1 MGGDR
6 IEYDHP
12 PHSQGLSIQKLA
24 ESVTIYATSVFS
36 KLNWSQIMSRSTA
49 NVSFYCRESKKDKDG
64 LAPIEMVIILNT
76 RRCFIQLPRK
86 EYPEKFKA
94 QTKGKKRTDLTV
106 YLDAIRTRLNQ
117 IATTFLMEGQP
128 LTADALKAYFK
139 TGGYVVYTIENLF
152 DDYMHILSKRVGK
165 DLTQKSYRKYE
176 IARDKFYQV
185 ISPKEPVSAITKAVI
200 LDYQASMNQY
210 LDYVTTN
217 GYCQRVKTIVQF
229 GIDNGKIKIN
239 PFSGI
244 RLRRG
249 EKSVQ
254 FLSEEEVE
262 KIRSTD
268 FHNESLNR
276 VRDLFVFQAA
286 SGLSYTDMAKL
297 VPTDFQITEDGQYY
311 IHDKRNK
318 TGVFYT
324 AVILEQGVEILKKY
338 HFKLPIIG
346 NHKLNVYLKTIRDLC
361 GIDKPIF
368 SHVARH
374 TYATRC
380 LNRGIRLEVVAKLL
394 GHSTTRITQ
403 HYAKLLQN
411 NILNE
416 VKDAFEKSY

>member
-1 MGGDR
+1 
-6 IEYDHP
+6 
-12 PHSQGLSIQKLA
+12 
-24 ESVTIYATSVFS
+24 
-36 KLNWSQIMSRSTA
+36 MSRTTA
-49 NVSFYCRESKKDKDG
+49 NVSFYCRESKKNRLG
-64 LAPIEMVIILNT
+64 LAPIELSLIINK

-86 EYPEKFKA
+86 EQPEQFKE
-94 QTKGKKRTDLTV
+94 QVTGRRRTDLTD
-106 YLDAIRTRLNQ
+106 YLDGIRARLNQ
-117 IATTFLMEGQP
+117 IATTFLMEGRP
-128 LTADALKAYFK
+128 LTADALKSFFQ
-139 TGGYVVYTIENLF
+139 TGGYQVYTIENLF
-152 DDYMHILSKRVGK
+152 NDYMHILKKRVGR
-165 DLTQKSYRKYE
+165 DLTPKTYRKYE
-176 IARDKFYQV
+176 IARDKFYKI

-229 GIDNGKIKIN
+229 GIDNGRIKIN

-244 RLRRG
+244 KLRKG

-254 FLSEEEVE
+254 FLSEEEVD
-262 KIRSTD
+262 KIRTTD

-297 VPTDFQITEDGQYY
+297 VPTDYQLTEDGHYY
-311 IHDKRNK
+311 IYDKRNK

-338 HFKLPIIG
+338 DFKLPIVS
-346 NHKLNVYLKTIRDLC
+346 NHKLNVYLKTIRDIS
-361 GIDKPIF
+361 GIDKPIY

-380 LNRGIRLEVVAKLL
+380 LNRGVRLEVVAKLL

-403 HYAKLLQN
+403 HYAKLLKT

>member
-1 MGGDR
+1 
-6 IEYDHP
+6 
-12 PHSQGLSIQKLA
+12 
-24 ESVTIYATSVFS
+24 
-36 KLNWSQIMSRSTA
+36 MSRSTA
-49 NVSFYCRESKKDKDG
+49 NVSFYCRESKKNKDG
-64 LAPIEMVIILNT
+64 LTPIELVIILNT

-86 EYPEKFKA
+86 EYPSQFKV
-94 QTKGKKRTDLTV
+94 QLKGKKRTDLIE
-106 YLDAIRTRLNQ
+106 YLDGIRVRLNE
-117 IATTFLMEGQP
+117 IATSFLMEGQP

-139 TGGYVVYTIENLF
+139 TGGYAVYTIEDLF
-152 DDYMHILSKRVGK
+152 NDYMHILSKGVGK
-165 DLTQKSYRKYE
+165 DLKPKTYRKYE
-176 IARDKFYQV
+176 IARDKFYQI

-200 LDYQASMNQY
+200 MDYQASKNQY

-244 RLRRG
+244 KLGKG

-262 KIRSTD
+262 KIRT
-268 FHNESLNR
+268 
-276 VRDLFVFQAA
+276 
-286 SGLSYTDMAKL
+286 
-297 VPTDFQITEDGQYY
+297 TDFQITEDGQYY

-318 TGVFYT
+318 TGLFYT

-346 NHKLNVYLKTIRDLC
+346 NHKLNVYLKTIRDLY

-368 SHVARH
+368 SHVARR

-403 HYAKLLQN
+403 HYAKLLKN
-411 NILNE
+411 NIINE
-416 VKDAFEKSY
+416 VSDAFKKSC

>member
-1 MGGDR
+1 
-6 IEYDHP
+6 
-12 PHSQGLSIQKLA
+12 
-24 ESVTIYATSVFS
+24 
-36 KLNWSQIMSRSTA
+36 MSRSTA
-49 NVSFYCRESKKDKDG
+49 NVSFYCRESKKNKDG
-64 LAPIEMVIILNT
+64 LAPIELVIILNT

-86 EYPEKFKA
+86 EYPAAFKA
-94 QTKGKKRTDLTV
+94 QVKGKKRTDLIE
-106 YLDAIRTRLNQ
+106 YLDGVRARLNQ
-117 IATTFLMEGQP
+117 IATTFLMEGRP
-128 LTADALKAYFK
+128 LTSDALKTYFQ
-139 TGGYVVYTIENLF
+139 TGGYQVYTIENLF

-165 DLTQKSYRKYE
+165 DLTPKSYRKYE
-176 IARDKFYQV
+176 LARDKFYKI

-217 GYCQRVKTIVQF
+217 GYCQRVKTIIQF
-229 GIDNGKIKIN
+229 GIDNGHIKIN

-244 RLRRG
+244 KLRKG

-254 FLSEEEVE
+254 FLSEEEVD
-262 KIRSTD
+262 KIRTTD

-338 HFKLPIIG
+338 HFKLHIIG

-403 HYAKLLQN
+403 HYAKLLKN
-411 NILNE
+411 NILEE
-416 VKDAFEKSY
+416 VKDAFEKSH

>member
-1 MGGDR
+1 MTR
-6 IEYDHP
+6 
-12 PHSQGLSIQKLA
+12 
-24 ESVTIYATSVFS
+24 
-36 KLNWSQIMSRSTA
+36 NTA
-49 NVSFYCRESKKDKDG
+49 NISFYCRESKKNKDG
-64 LAPIEMVIILNT
+64 LAPIELSLVIN
-76 RRCFIQLPRK
+76 RKRCYVQLPRK
-86 EYPEKFKA
+86 EDPAQFKRELMS
-94 QTKGKKRTDLTV
+94 KNWSDLKD
-106 YLDAIRTRLNQ
+106 YLSAIRTRLNE
-117 IATTFLMEGQP
+117 IETIFVRDGQA
-128 LTADALKAYFK
+128 LTAESLRAYFK
-139 TGGYVVYTIENLF
+139 TGGYVLYTVGDLF
-152 DDYMHILSKRVGK
+152 SDYMGILAKRVGRDITPK
-165 DLTQKSYRKYE
+165 TYRKYE
-176 IARDKFYQV
+176 IARDKFYK
-185 ISPKEPVSAITKAVI
+185 ILPPSEPVSAITKAVI

-229 GIDNGKIKIN
+229 GIDNGKIKVN
-239 PFSGI
+239 PFMGI
-244 RLRRG
+244 RLRKG

-254 FLSEEEVE
+254 FLTEEEVG
-262 KIRSTD
+262 KIRTTD

-297 VPTDFQITEDGQYY
+297 VPTDFQQAPNGQYY

-324 AVILEQGVEILKKY
+324 AVILEEGVEILQKY
-338 HFKLPIIG
+338 NFMLPILG
-346 NHKLNVYLKTIRDLC
+346 NHKLNVYLKTIRDIC

-403 HYAKLLQN
+403 HYAKLLKG
-411 NILNE
+411 NILSE
-416 VKDAFEKSY
+416 VQEAFDSNIQKE

>member
-1 MGGDR
+1 
-6 IEYDHP
+6 
-12 PHSQGLSIQKLA
+12 
-24 ESVTIYATSVFS
+24 
-36 KLNWSQIMSRSTA
+36 MSRSTA
-49 NVSFYCRESKKDKDG
+49 NVSFYCRESKKNRDG
-64 LAPIEMVIILNT
+64 LAPIELVIILNT

-86 EYPEKFKA
+86 EYPSQFKA
-94 QTKGKKRTDLTV
+94 QLKGKKRTDLID
-106 YLDAIRTRLNQ
+106 YLDGIRVRLNE
-117 IATTFLMEGQP
+117 IATSFLMEGQP

-139 TGGYVVYTIENLF
+139 TGGYVVYTIEDLF
-152 DDYMHILSKRVGK
+152 NDYMHILSKRVGK
-165 DLTQKSYRKYE
+165 DLTQKTYRKYE
-176 IARDKFYQV
+176 IARDKFYQI

-200 LDYQASMNQY
+200 MDYQASMNRY

-244 RLRRG
+244 HLRKG

-254 FLSEEEVE
+254 FLSEEEME
-262 KIRSTD
+262 KIRTTD

-297 VPTDFQITEDGQYY
+297 VPTDFQVTEDGQYY

-346 NHKLNVYLKTIRDLC
+346 NHKLNVYLKAIRDLC

-403 HYAKLLQN
+403 HYAKLLKD

-416 VKDAFEKSY
+416 VKDAFEKSH

>member
-1 MGGDR
+1 MNR
-6 IEYDHP
+6 
-12 PHSQGLSIQKLA
+12 
-24 ESVTIYATSVFS
+24 
-36 KLNWSQIMSRSTA
+36 NTA
-49 NVSFYCRESKKDKDG
+49 NVSFYCRESKKNKDG
-64 LAPIEMVIILNT
+64 LAPIELSLVIN
-76 RRCFIQLPRK
+76 RKRCYVQLPRK
-86 EYPEKFKA
+86 ETPTAF
-94 QTKGKKRTDLTV
+94 QRQINCKKDNDLKD
-106 YLDAIRTRLNQ
+106 YLRSIRIRLNE
-117 IATTFLMEGQP
+117 IETAFLRDGEA
-128 LTADALKAYFK
+128 LTAAALKDFFK
-139 TGGYVVYTIENLF
+139 TGGYVLYTIGDLF
-152 DDYMHILSKRVGK
+152 DDYMRILAKRVGV
-165 DLTQKSYRKYE
+165 DLKPKTYRKYE
-176 IARDKFYQV
+176 IARDKFYK
-185 ISPKEPVSAITKAVI
+185 IIPPTEPVSAITHAVI
-200 LDYQASMNQY
+200 MDYQASMNQY

-217 GYCQRVKTIVQF
+217 GYCQRVKTVVQF
-229 GIDNGKIKIN
+229 GIDNGKIKVN

-244 RLRRG
+244 RLRKG

-262 KIRSTD
+262 KIRTTD
-268 FHNESLNR
+268 FHNESLNK

-297 VPTDFQITEDGQYY
+297 VPTDFQVTEDGQYY

-338 HFKLPIIG
+338 DFKLPIIG
-346 NHKLNVYLKTIRDLC
+346 NHKLNVYLKIIRDLC

-403 HYAKLLQN
+403 HYAKLLKKS
-411 NILNE
+411 ILSE
-416 VKDAFEKSY
+416 VEEAFFMGK

>member
-1 MGGDR
+1 MTR
-6 IEYDHP
+6 
-12 PHSQGLSIQKLA
+12 
-24 ESVTIYATSVFS
+24 
-36 KLNWSQIMSRSTA
+36 NTA
-49 NVSFYCRESKKDKDG
+49 NISFYCRESKKNKDG
-64 LAPIEMVIILNT
+64 LAPIELSLVIN
-76 RRCFIQLPRK
+76 RKRCYVQLPRK
-86 EYPEKFKA
+86 EDPAQFKRELMS
-94 QTKGKKRTDLTV
+94 KNWSDLKD
-106 YLDAIRTRLNQ
+106 YLSAIRTRLNE
-117 IATTFLMEGQP
+117 IETIFVRDGQA
-128 LTADALKAYFK
+128 LTAESLRAYFK
-139 TGGYVVYTIENLF
+139 TGGYVLYTVGDLF
-152 DDYMHILSKRVGK
+152 SDYMGILAKRVGRDITPK
-165 DLTQKSYRKYE
+165 TYRKYE
-176 IARDKFYQV
+176 IARDKFYK
-185 ISPKEPVSAITKAVI
+185 ILPPSEPVSAITKAVI

-229 GIDNGKIKIN
+229 GIDNGKIKVN
-239 PFSGI
+239 PFMGI
-244 RLRRG
+244 RLRKG

-254 FLSEEEVE
+254 FLTEEEVE
-262 KIRSTD
+262 KIRTTD

-297 VPTDFQITEDGQYY
+297 VPTDYQQAPNGQYY

-324 AVILEQGVEILKKY
+324 AVILDEGVEILKKY
-338 HFKLPIIG
+338 NFKLPILG

-403 HYAKLLQN
+403 HYAKLLKG
-411 NILNE
+411 NILSE
-416 VKDAFEKSY
+416 VQEAFEQK

>member
-1 MGGDR
+1 
-6 IEYDHP
+6 
-12 PHSQGLSIQKLA
+12 
-24 ESVTIYATSVFS
+24 
-36 KLNWSQIMSRSTA
+36 MSRSTA
-49 NVSFYCRESKKDKDG
+49 NVSFYCRESKKNRDG
-64 LAPIEMVIILNT
+64 LAPIELVIILNT

-86 EYPEKFKA
+86 EYPSKFKA
-94 QTKGKKRTDLTV
+94 QIASKKRTDLIE
-106 YLDAIRTRLNQ
+106 YLDGVRARLNQ
-117 IATTFLMEGQP
+117 IVTTFLMEGRP
-128 LTADALKAYFK
+128 LTADALKTYFQ
-139 TGGYVVYTIENLF
+139 TGGYMVYTIENLF
-152 DDYMHILSKRVGK
+152 DDYMHILAKRVGK
-165 DLTQKSYRKYE
+165 DLKPKTYRKYE
-176 IARDKFYQV
+176 IARDKFYQI
-185 ISPKEPVSAITKAVI
+185 ISPKEPVTAITKAVI
-200 LDYQASMNQY
+200 MDYQASMNQY

-217 GYCQRVKTIVQF
+217 GYCQRVKTVVQF
-229 GIDNGKIKIN
+229 GIDNGRMKIN

-244 RLRRG
+244 KLRKG
-249 EKSVQ
+249 EKSIQ

-262 KIRSTD
+262 KIRTTD

-297 VPTDFQITEDGQYY
+297 VPTDFQVTEDGQYY

-338 HFKLPIIG
+338 HFKLPILS
-346 NHKLNVYLKTIRDLC
+346 NHKMNVYLKTIRDLC

-403 HYAKLLQN
+403 HYAKLLEKS
-411 NILNE
+411 ILAE
-416 VKDAFEKSY
+416 VEDAFEANQK

>member
-1 MGGDR
+1 
-6 IEYDHP
+6 
-12 PHSQGLSIQKLA
+12 
-24 ESVTIYATSVFS
+24 
-36 KLNWSQIMSRSTA
+36 MSRSTA
-49 NVSFYCRESKKDKDG
+49 NVSFYCRESKKNRDG
-64 LAPIEMVIILNT
+64 LAPIELVIILNT

-86 EYPEKFKA
+86 EYPSQFKA
-94 QTKGKKRTDLTV
+94 QLRGKKRTDLIE
-106 YLDAIRTRLNQ
+106 YLDGIRVRLNE
-117 IATTFLMEGQP
+117 IATSFLMEGQP

-139 TGGYVVYTIENLF
+139 TGGYVVYTIEDLF
-152 DDYMHILSKRVGK
+152 NDYMHILSKRVGK
-165 DLTQKSYRKYE
+165 DLTQKTFRKYE
-176 IARDKFYQV
+176 IARDKFYQI

-244 RLRRG
+244 HLRKG

-262 KIRSTD
+262 KIRTTD
-268 FHNESLNR
+268 FHNESLNK

-297 VPTDFQITEDGQYY
+297 VPTDFQVTEDGQYY

-346 NHKLNVYLKTIRDLC
+346 NHKLNVYLKAIRDLC

-403 HYAKLLQN
+403 HYAKLLKD

-416 VKDAFEKSY
+416 VKDAFEKTY

>member
-1 MGGDR
+1 
-6 IEYDHP
+6 
-12 PHSQGLSIQKLA
+12 
-24 ESVTIYATSVFS
+24 
-36 KLNWSQIMSRSTA
+36 MSRSTA
-49 NVSFYCRESKKDKDG
+49 NVSFYCRESKKNKDG

-86 EYPEKFKA
+86 EYPYQFKV
-94 QTKGKKRTDLTV
+94 QTKGKKRTDLIE
-106 YLDAIRTRLNQ
+106 YLDGIRARLNQ
-117 IATTFLMEGQP
+117 IITTFLMEGQP
-128 LTADALKAYFK
+128 LTADALKAYFQN
-139 TGGYVVYTIENLF
+139 GGYVLYTIGDLF
-152 DDYMHILSKRVGK
+152 NDYMHILSKRVGK
-165 DLTQKSYRKYE
+165 DLTAKSYRKYE

-185 ISPKEPVSAITKAVI
+185 ISPKEPVSAITKAII

-239 PFSGI
+239 PFAGI
-244 RLRRG
+244 KLRKG

-254 FLSEEEVE
+254 FLSEEEVD
-262 KIRSTD
+262 KIRTTD

-346 NHKLNVYLKTIRDLC
+346 NHKLNVYLKTIRDL
-361 GIDKPIF
+361 
-368 SHVARH
+368 
-374 TYATRC
+374 
-380 LNRGIRLEVVAKLL
+380 
-394 GHSTTRITQ
+394 
-403 HYAKLLQN
+403 
-411 NILNE
+411 
-416 VKDAFEKSY
+416 

>member
-1 MGGDR
+1 METDR
-6 IEYDHP
+6 P
-12 PHSQGLSIQKLA
+12 PHRTRLSIQIQPKF
-24 ESVTIYATSVFS
+24 VTIYATSVFS
-36 KLNWSQIMSRSTA
+36 KQNWSQIMSRSTA
-49 NVSFYCRESKKDKDG
+49 NVSFYCRESKKNRDG
-64 LAPIEMVIILNT
+64 LAPIELVIILNT

-86 EYPEKFKA
+86 EYPSQFKA
-94 QTKGKKRTDLTV
+94 QLRGKKRTDLID
-106 YLDAIRTRLNQ
+106 YLDGIRVRLNE
-117 IATTFLMEGQP
+117 IATSFLMEGQP

-139 TGGYVVYTIENLF
+139 TGGYVVYTIEDLF
-152 DDYMHILSKRVGK
+152 NDYMHILSKRVGK
-165 DLTQKSYRKYE
+165 DLTQKTFRKYE
-176 IARDKFYQV
+176 IARDKFYQI

-200 LDYQASMNQY
+200 MDYQASMNRY

-244 RLRRG
+244 KLRKG
-249 EKSVQ
+249 EKSIQ
-254 FLSEEEVE
+254 FLSEEEVDR
-262 KIRSTD
+262 IRTTD

-297 VPTDFQITEDGQYY
+297 VPTDFQVTEDGQYY

-338 HFKLPIIG
+338 HFKLPILG
-346 NHKLNVYLKTIRDLC
+346 NHKMNVYLKAIRDLC

-403 HYAKLLQN
+403 HYAKLLKD

>member
-1 MGGDR
+1 MTR
-6 IEYDHP
+6 
-12 PHSQGLSIQKLA
+12 
-24 ESVTIYATSVFS
+24 
-36 KLNWSQIMSRSTA
+36 NTA
-49 NVSFYCRESKKDKDG
+49 NVSFYCRESKKNKDG
-64 LAPIEMVIILNT
+64 LAPIELSLVIN
-76 RRCFIQLPRK
+76 RKRCYVQLPRK
-86 EYPEKFKA
+86 EDPAQFKRELMS
-94 QTKGKKRTDLTV
+94 KNWSDLKD
-106 YLDAIRTRLNQ
+106 YLSAIRARLNE
-117 IATTFLMEGQP
+117 IETIFVRDGQA
-128 LTADALKAYFK
+128 LTAESLRAYFK
-139 TGGYVVYTIENLF
+139 TGGYVLYTVGDLF
-152 DDYMHILSKRVGK
+152 SDYMGILAKRVGRDITPK
-165 DLTQKSYRKYE
+165 TYRKYE
-176 IARDKFYQV
+176 IARDKFYK
-185 ISPKEPVSAITKAVI
+185 ILPPSEPVSAITKAVI

-229 GIDNGKIKIN
+229 GIDNGKIKVN
-239 PFSGI
+239 PFMGI
-244 RLRRG
+244 RLRKG

-254 FLSEEEVE
+254 FLTEEEVG
-262 KIRSTD
+262 KIRTTD

-297 VPTDFQITEDGQYY
+297 VPTDFQQAPNGQYY

-324 AVILEQGVEILKKY
+324 AVILEEGVEILQKY
-338 HFKLPIIG
+338 NFMLPILG
-346 NHKLNVYLKTIRDLC
+346 NHKLNVYLKTIRDIC

-403 HYAKLLQN
+403 HYAKLLKG
-411 NILNE
+411 NILSE
-416 VKDAFEKSY
+416 VQEAFDSNIQKE

>member
-1 MGGDR
+1 MTR
-6 IEYDHP
+6 
-12 PHSQGLSIQKLA
+12 
-24 ESVTIYATSVFS
+24 
-36 KLNWSQIMSRSTA
+36 NTA
-49 NVSFYCRESKKDKDG
+49 NVSFYCRESKKNKDG
-64 LAPIEMVIILNT
+64 LAPIELSLVIN
-76 RRCFIQLPRK
+76 RKRCYVQLPRK
-86 EYPEKFKA
+86 EDPALFKRELMS
-94 QTKGKKRTDLTV
+94 KNWSDLKD
-106 YLDAIRTRLNQ
+106 YLSAVRTRLNE
-117 IATTFLMEGQP
+117 IETIFVRDGQA
-128 LTADALKAYFK
+128 LTAESLRAYFK
-139 TGGYVVYTIENLF
+139 TGGYVLYTVGDLF
-152 DDYMHILSKRVGK
+152 SDYMDILAKRVGRDITPK
-165 DLTQKSYRKYE
+165 TYRKYE
-176 IARDKFYQV
+176 IARDKFYK
-185 ISPKEPVSAITKAVI
+185 ILPPSEPVSTITKAVI

-229 GIDNGKIKIN
+229 GIDNGKIKVN
-239 PFSGI
+239 PFMGI
-244 RLRRG
+244 RLRKG

-254 FLSEEEVE
+254 FLTEEEVE
-262 KIRSTD
+262 KIRTTD

-297 VPTDFQITEDGQYY
+297 VPSDFQQAPNGQYY

-324 AVILEQGVEILKKY
+324 AVILEEGVEILKKY
-338 HFKLPIIG
+338 SFKLPILG
-346 NHKLNVYLKTIRDLC
+346 NHKLNVYLKTIRDIC

-403 HYAKLLQN
+403 HYAKLLKG
-411 NILNE
+411 NILSE
-416 VKDAFEKSY
+416 VQEAFNLQNPK

>member
-1 MGGDR
+1 MF
-6 IEYDHP
+6 
-12 PHSQGLSIQKLA
+12 HSIAVRARK
-24 ESVTIYATSVFS
+24 T
-36 KLNWSQIMSRSTA
+36 
-49 NVSFYCRESKKDKDG
+49 G
-64 LAPIEMVIILNT
+64 LAPIELVIILNT

-86 EYPEKFKA
+86 EYPSQFKA
-94 QTKGKKRTDLTV
+94 QLRGKKRTDLID
-106 YLDAIRTRLNQ
+106 YLDGIRVRLNE
-117 IATTFLMEGQP
+117 IATSFLMEGQP

-139 TGGYVVYTIENLF
+139 TGGYVVYTIEDLF
-152 DDYMHILSKRVGK
+152 NDYMHILSKRVGK
-165 DLTQKSYRKYE
+165 DLTQKTFRKYE
-176 IARDKFYQV
+176 IARDKFYQI

-200 LDYQASMNQY
+200 MDYQASMNRY

-244 RLRRG
+244 HLRKG

-262 KIRSTD
+262 KIRTTD

-297 VPTDFQITEDGQYY
+297 VPTDFQVTEDGQYY

-338 HFKLPIIG
+338 HFKLPILG
-346 NHKLNVYLKTIRDLC
+346 NHKMNVYLKAIRDLC

-403 HYAKLLQN
+403 HYAKLLKD

-416 VKDAFEKSY
+416 VKDACEKSH

>member
-1 MGGDR
+1 
-6 IEYDHP
+6 
-12 PHSQGLSIQKLA
+12 
-24 ESVTIYATSVFS
+24 
-36 KLNWSQIMSRSTA
+36 MSRTTA
-49 NVSFYCRESKKDKDG
+49 SVSFYCRESKKTKDG
-64 LAPIEMVIILNT
+64 RAPIELTIVINNK
-76 RRCFIQLPRK
+76 RCYIQLPRK
-86 EYPEKFKA
+86 EDPYQFKE
-94 QTKGKKRTDLTV
+94 QTTGKKRTDLTD
-106 YLDAIRTRLNQ
+106 YLDGIRTRLNQ
-117 IATTFLMEGQP
+117 IATTFLMEGRP
-128 LTADALKAYFK
+128 LTADALKSYFQ
-139 TGGYVVYTIENLF
+139 TGGYQIYTVENLF
-152 DDYMHILSKRVGK
+152 NDYMHILKKRVGK

-176 IARDKFYQV
+176 IARDKFYKI
-185 ISPKEPVSAITKAVI
+185 ISPKESVSAITKAVI

-229 GIDNGKIKIN
+229 GIDNGRIKIN

-244 RLRRG
+244 KLRKG

-262 KIRSTD
+262 KIRTTD
-268 FHNESLNR
+268 FHNESLNK

-297 VPTDFQITEDGQYY
+297 VPTDFQVTEDGQYY

-338 HFKLPIIG
+338 HFKLPILG
-346 NHKLNVYLKTIRDLC
+346 NHKMNVYLKTIRDLC

-403 HYAKLLQN
+403 HYAKLLKN
-411 NILNE
+411 NIINE

>member
-1 MGGDR
+1 M
-6 IEYDHP
+6 
-12 PHSQGLSIQKLA
+12 
-24 ESVTIYATSVFS
+24 S
-36 KLNWSQIMSRSTA
+36 KSTA
-49 NVSFYCRESKKDKDG
+49 NVSFYCRESKKDNDG

-86 EYPEKFKA
+86 EYPYKFKA
-94 QTKGKKRTDLTV
+94 QTKGKKRTDLTD

-185 ISPKEPVSAITKAVI
+185 ISPNEPVSAITKAVI

-244 RLRRG
+244 HLRKG
-249 EKSVQ
+249 EKSIQ
-254 FLSEEEVE
+254 FLSEEEVDM
-262 KIRSTD
+262 IRTKD

-286 SGLSYTDMAKL
+286 SGLSYADMAKL
-297 VPTDFQITEDGQYY
+297 VPTDYQVTPDGQYY

-346 NHKLNVYLKTIRDLC
+346 NHKLNVYLKAIRDLC

-411 NILNE
+411 NILSE

>member
-1 MGGDR
+1 
-6 IEYDHP
+6 
-12 PHSQGLSIQKLA
+12 
-24 ESVTIYATSVFS
+24 
-36 KLNWSQIMSRSTA
+36 MSRSTA
-49 NVSFYCRESKKDKDG
+49 NVSFYCRKSKKNKDG

-86 EYPEKFKA
+86 EYPEKFRA
-94 QTKGKKRTDLTV
+94 QTSGKKRTDLID
-106 YLDAIRTRLNQ
+106 YLDGIRARLNQ
-117 IATTFLMEGQP
+117 IVTNFLMEGQP

-139 TGGYVVYTIENLF
+139 SGGYLVYTIENLF

-165 DLTQKSYRKYE
+165 DLKPKTYRKYE
-176 IARDKFYQV
+176 IARDKFYQI

-217 GYCQRVKTIVQF
+217 GYCQRVKTIIQF

-244 RLRRG
+244 KLRKG

-254 FLSEEEVE
+254 FLSEEEVD
-262 KIRSTD
+262 KIRTTD

-297 VPTDFQITEDGQYY
+297 VPTDFQVTEDGQYY

-346 NHKLNVYLKTIRDLC
+346 NHKLNVYLKAIRDLC

-403 HYAKLLQN
+403 HYAKLLKD

-416 VKDAFEKSY
+416 VKDAFEKSH